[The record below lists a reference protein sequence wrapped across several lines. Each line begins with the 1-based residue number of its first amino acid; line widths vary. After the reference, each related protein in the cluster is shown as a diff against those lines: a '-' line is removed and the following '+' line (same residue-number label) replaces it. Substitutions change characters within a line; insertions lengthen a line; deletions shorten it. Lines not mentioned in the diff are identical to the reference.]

1 MGHISQITLVKLN
14 QKSSCPQ
21 SSTKR
26 LLRRLHLRLLLKLR
40 PRRKKQKKWPKNKSS
55 KCETLQAAVKSK
67 ISWCFYPLSSKT
79 SDHLL
84 KKEIMEENQAKNSF
98 SPKKPTVIMTP
109 TTP

>member
-1 MGHISQITLVKLN
+1 MGIAVQQDSPTNSHLTNPLVKLN

-26 LLRRLHLRLLLKLR
+26 LSPKKRALRLLLKLR
-40 PRRKKQKKWPKNKSS
+40 PRRKKRKKWPKNKSS
-55 KCETLQAAVKSK
+55 KCEILQVAVKSK

-84 KKEIMEENQAKNSF
+84 KKEIMEENQAK
-98 SPKKPTVIMTP
+98 
-109 TTP
+109 

>member
-1 MGHISQITLVKLN
+1 MGLQYSKTLQLIHISLVKLN
-14 QKSSCPQ
+14 KKSSCPQ
-21 SSTKR
+21 SSTKRLSPKKR

-55 KCETLQAAVKSK
+55 KCETLQVAVKSK

-84 KKEIMEENQAKNSF
+84 KKEIMEENQAK
-98 SPKKPTVIMTP
+98 
-109 TTP
+109 

>member
-1 MGHISQITLVKLN
+1 MGIAVQQNSPTNSHQTNPLVKLN

-26 LLRRLHLRLLLKLR
+26 LSPKKRLLRRLHQRLLLKLR

-55 KCETLQAAVKSK
+55 RCEILQVAVKSK

-84 KKEIMEENQAKNSF
+84 KKEIMEENQAK
-98 SPKKPTVIMTP
+98 
-109 TTP
+109 